1 MYMTTGVVVMF
12 GTFQYKFGECIDVVG
27 NPQDVTSPYKLFWLR
42 VLFGR
47 GRSRWFG
54 SWAENPLP
62 VAMREPLYKT
72 YAWMYG
78 ANLDEVRYPLDSY
91 RCIQDFFSRKLKD
104 NVRPI
109 ADTLMVS
116 PCDSTIMCMGEITEQ
131 NERIPMIKHATYNVA
146 SFLGQCPVSVD
157 KLPEDAI
164 ATKRKS
170 GDDENDKRRIKYA
183 VLYLAPGDYHRV
195 HAPCRIKVHEGDHYS
210 GEALPLFKGLLT
222 RLNDVFTVNERV
234 VLTGSWEHGRM
245 WVGLV
250 GAYNVNS
257 IKLAFE
263 KDLKTNNYRS
273 VPAYRGGEVG
283 SRRWPDVELDKGDE
297 LGGFKMGSTV
307 VLVFDAPDDFRWD
320 VEVGDKL
327 KMGQAL
333 GH

>member
-1 MYMTTGVVVMF
+1 MYMTTSVVLLF
-12 GTFQYKFGECIDVVG
+12 GSFQYKFKECIHVVG
-27 NPQDVTSPYKLFWLR
+27 NPQDVSSPHKLFWIR

-54 SWAENPLP
+54 AWAENPLP

-72 YAWMYG
+72 YAWLYG
-78 ANLDEVRYPLDSY
+78 ANLDEARYPLDSY
-91 RCIQDFFSRKLKD
+91 RCIQDFFYRKLKD
-104 NVRPI
+104 GVRPI

-116 PCDSTIMCMGEITEQ
+116 PCDSTILCMGEITEENQ
-131 NERIPMIKHATYNVA
+131 RIPMIKHATYNVA
-146 SFLGQCPVSVD
+146 AFLGQCPVSVD
-157 KLPEDAI
+157 KLPADAI
-164 ATKRKS
+164 GRKGERS
-170 GDDENDKRRIKYA
+170 RIMYA
-183 VLYLAPGDYHRV
+183 VMYLAPGDYHHV

-222 RLNDVFTVNERV
+222 RLNDVFTVNERL
-234 VLTGSWEHGRM
+234 VLSGSWEHGRM
-245 WVGLV
+245 FVTLV

-263 KDLKTNNYRS
+263 NELQTNNYRS

-283 SRRWPDVELDKGDE
+283 SRRWSDVELDKGDE
-297 LGGFKMGSTV
+297 VGGFKMGSTV
-307 VLVFDAPDDFRWD
+307 VLVFDAPEDFEWD
-320 VEVGDKL
+320 VLVGDKL